1 MYIPS
6 TVAILAQA
14 SLCSYTA
21 RFYSLY
27 LCYDVINKHQSCKTN
42 IYINAID
49 AAIGTHQ

>member
-14 SLCSYTA
+14 HFAL
-21 RFYSLY
+21 FYSLY

-42 IYINAID
+42 IYRNAID